1 MKWSNSQLDK
11 LKSPTKNGADV
22 TLKLT
27 TNMIGIHKTIFLHNI
42 LLTDMQVLSLFKALA
57 KFLQIIHQ

>member
-1 MKWSNSQLDK
+1 M
-11 LKSPTKNGADV
+11 